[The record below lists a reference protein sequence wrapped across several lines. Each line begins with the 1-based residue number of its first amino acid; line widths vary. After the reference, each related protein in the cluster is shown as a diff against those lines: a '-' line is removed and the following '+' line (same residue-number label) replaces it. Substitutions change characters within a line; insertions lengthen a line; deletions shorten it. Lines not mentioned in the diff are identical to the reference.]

1 MKTRPLPLVLAIM
14 VLVMVRTAM
23 ASEVQVD
30 QRELA
35 QQLLGQDAGARGEAI
50 ATTLA
55 LGPQKT
61 GPGLR
66 AALIALLDRETQ
78 IIDGVAA
85 RGGFV
90 ETVVNPDEHSR
101 VCQAIAELR
110 DPSAIP
116 ALARGLGTC
125 GWVIH
130 RYLADFGEQAA
141 PAVLAVVTSPKS
153 SVYAVDEGLIAL
165 RFMVEGAGKRPLSA
179 VTLEGIRRAAGHRLI
194 GKQYFTTLWWAI
206 DLAVVLNDPDLKKIV
221 EALASDV
228 NAVMAR
234 GVDQPH
240 LIEKTQQIAIER
252 LAGAPPLPR
261 R

>member
-14 VLVMVRTAM
+14 VLVMARTGI

-35 QQLLGQDAGARGEAI
+35 QQLLGQDAGARSEAI
-50 ATTLA
+50 ARTLA
-55 LGPQKT
+55 MGPQKT

-66 AALIALLDRETQ
+66 AALMALLDMETQ
-78 IIDGVAA
+78 IIDGVTA

-90 ETVVNPDEHSR
+90 ETAVNPEEHAR

-141 PAVLAVVTSPKS
+141 PAVLAVVTSPKNS
-153 SVYAVDEGLIAL
+153 IDAVDEGLIAL
-165 RFMVEGAGKRPLSA
+165 RFMVEGADNRPLSP
-179 VTLEGIRRAAGHRLI
+179 VTWEGIRRAARQRLS

-206 DLAVVLNDPDLKKIV
+206 DLAIVLKDPDLKKIV
-221 EALASDV
+221 ESLASDV
-228 NAVMAR
+228 NAIMAR

-240 LIEKTQQIAIER
+240 LIEKTQQIATER